1 MSHPHGPPDHG
12 AGLDAYDSFLR
23 SLSSDASTGSGSA
36 PDVGTYRIVVATDW
50 SNVTL
55 LVTVARA
62 YAAMI
67 PASAPVSL
75 VVTVPRAV
83 SLEDAA
89 ALDVILAEAAPDGGL
104 RAELESFT
112 QTAQRPALIAFVPG
126 GDEHVLLAELGRGLA
141 NLHHLATHVTTP
153 GAVAASPP
161 PRQGTMRGLPERLR
175 HYAERPGPSVP
186 PTL

>member
-1 MSHPHGPPDHG
+1 MSPPHGAYDHG
-12 AGLDAYDSFLR
+12 TGLDAYDSFFR
-23 SLSSDASTGSGSA
+23 SLSSDASTATGSA
-36 PDVGTYRIVVATDW
+36 PGVDTYRVVVAIDW
-50 SNVTL
+50 SNVT
-55 LVTVARA
+55 RA

-83 SLEDAA
+83 TLEDAA
-89 ALDVILAEAAPDGGL
+89 ALDVVLAEAAPDGGL
-104 RAELESFT
+104 RAEVESFT

-126 GDEHVLLAELGRGLA
+126 GDEHVLLAELGRGLT

-153 GAVAASPP
+153 AAVAASPP

-175 HYAERPGPSVP
+175 HYAERPGPVRHHDHDG
-186 PTL
+186 